1 MAVYVFTGL
10 SVVEVVPSPKSQST
24 DVGVGVDVFVKV
36 TASLM
41 QELAGLIKLARKKF
55 ITTAF
60 GLVMVVM
67 QPVLLVTRRLTVKLP
82 GVI

>member
-1 MAVYVFTGL
+1 MTVYVFTGL
-10 SVVEVVPSPKSQST
+10 SVVEVEPSPKSQST

-41 QELAGLIKLARKKF
+41 QELAGLTKLARIKF

-60 GLVMVVM
+60 GFVIVVI
-67 QPVLLVTRRLTVKLP
+67 QPVLLVTLRLTAKLP
-82 GVI
+82 CEK